1 MVNRLAISI
10 QECIL
15 NSSYPRKIRS
25 RRILPI
31 QIYNMKT
38 KYITLLVLLIFCI
51 KSIQASG
58 SRDEPVLIISQVHK
72 GAPFAPYT
80 VETKE
85 FVFWP
90 MGLAFCLDG
99 SKEWV
104 RCEEKITAQ
113 VMSALTNA
121 VKSKLN
127 RTHWVPFDGSYQSI
141 SIRCCGTNL
150 TLNAT
155 PGSYDWDKSPD
166 HTAFKKVWDSIVG
179 LTQSICGSATDK
191 K

>member
-1 MVNRLAISI
+1 
-10 QECIL
+10 
-15 NSSYPRKIRS
+15 
-25 RRILPI
+25 
-31 QIYNMKT
+31 MKT
-38 KYITLLVLLIFCI
+38 KYAVLLVLLTSFINTV
-51 KSIQASG
+51 QASG
-58 SRDEPVLIISQVHK
+58 RRDEPVIIISQVHR

-80 VETKE
+80 VENKE
-85 FVFWP
+85 FIFWP

-99 SKEWV
+99 SKTWV

-113 VMSALTNA
+113 VMSVLTNA
-121 VKSKLN
+121 VKSNLN
-127 RTHWVPFDGSYQSI
+127 RTHWVPFDASYQSI

-150 TLNAT
+150 TLNAV

-166 HTAFKKVWDSIVG
+166 HTAFKKVWDSIVD